1 MCNNNSNRCCN
12 TRPGGFNQCRRPNHC
27 GGRVGPGDFDR
38 DRRDRCRRDGGV
50 GPGDFDRDRRDRCRC
65 GSGVGP
71 GGSDRDRRDR
81 CRCGGGVGPGRDDR
95 WEKDNKCNRPGGSP
109 GGAPCPYTTPRAW
122 QNPRYKR

>member
-27 GGRVGPGDFDR
+27 CGRVGPGDFDR
-38 DRRDRCRRDGGV
+38 NRRN
-50 GPGDFDRDRRDRCRC
+50 RCRC
-65 GSGVGP
+65 GGGVGP
-71 GGSDRDRRDR
+71 GGSDRDRGNR
-81 CRCGGGVGPGRDDR
+81 CRCGGGVGPGRNDR

-109 GGAPCPYTTPRAW
+109 GGAPCPYETPRAW